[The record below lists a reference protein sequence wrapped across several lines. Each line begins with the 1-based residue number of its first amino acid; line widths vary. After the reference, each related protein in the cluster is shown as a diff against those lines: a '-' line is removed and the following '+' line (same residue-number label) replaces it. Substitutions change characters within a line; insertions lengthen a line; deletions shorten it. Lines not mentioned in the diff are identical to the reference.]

1 MKVSAPLLA
10 QLLLTSSTGARLFE
24 KTRTRE
30 MNIDSKNGEDID
42 RIINGVEAKEDR
54 YSYMVSLA
62 DNKGA
67 FVLSIL
73 SSHF

>member
-1 MKVSAPLLA
+1 
-10 QLLLTSSTGARLFE
+10 
-24 KTRTRE
+24 
-30 MNIDSKNGEDID
+30 MNIDSKNEEDID

-54 YSYMVSLA
+54 YSFMVSLK

-73 SSHF
+73 S